1 MAPSASAVHYV
12 PLVTTVLSVAFGAI
26 VLARFRRRGGAHLAW
41 WGAGLLRYGAGT
53 LTESLTTLFGWSE
66 PVFRAWYITGALMG
80 GAPLAQGTVYLLLPR
95 RVANRLTEALVTL
108 VVVAAIC
115 AILSPVNHALVEVHR
130 LSGKVF
136 EWQWVR
142 SFSPIINLY
151 SAGFLIGGAVLS
163 AIRYAR
169 TAEGGRRAMGSL
181 AIAIG
186 GLLPGIG
193 GSFTRFGMVEV
204 LYVTELLGLLL
215 LFVGYRLNTT
225 AQSPSIHAVAAREA
239 SSRA

>member
-12 PLVTTVLSVAFGAI
+12 PLVTTVVAVAFGAI
-26 VLARFRRRGGAHLAW
+26 VLARFRHRGGAHLAW
-41 WGAGLLRYGAGT
+41 WGAGMLCYGAGT
-53 LTESLTTLFGWSE
+53 LTESLTTLFGWSA

-95 RVANRLTEALVTL
+95 RIANRLTEALVTL
-108 VVVAAIC
+108 VLVAATC
-115 AILSPVNHALVEVHR
+115 AILSPLNYALVEPHR
-130 LSGKVF
+130 LSGRVF
-136 EWQWVR
+136 AWQWVR
-142 SFSPIINLY
+142 AFSPFINLY

-163 AIRYAR
+163 AVRYAR
-169 TAEGGRRAMGSL
+169 AAEGGRRALGNV
-181 AIAIG
+181 AIAVG

-215 LFVGYRLNTT
+215 LFLGYRLNTT
-225 AQSPSIHAVAAREA
+225 AQSPSIHRGAARA
-239 SSRA
+239 AAGRA

>member
-41 WGAGLLRYGAGT
+41 WGAGMLCYGAGT

-95 RVANRLTEALVTL
+95 RIANRLTEALVTL

-115 AILSPVNHALVEVHR
+115 AILSPVDYSLVEAHR

-169 TAEGGRRAMGSL
+169 TAEGGRRAMGNL

-225 AQSPSIHAVAAREA
+225 ARSPSIHRGAVA
-239 SSRA
+239 SVIQ